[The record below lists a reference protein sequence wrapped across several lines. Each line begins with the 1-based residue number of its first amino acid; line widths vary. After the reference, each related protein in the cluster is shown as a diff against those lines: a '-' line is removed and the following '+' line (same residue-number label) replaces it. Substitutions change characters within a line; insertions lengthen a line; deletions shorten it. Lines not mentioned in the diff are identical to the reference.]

1 MGRAILTG
9 EITDNNSIAGEGDM
23 RSTMPRFQ
31 GDNLTQ
37 NLELVEK
44 LGVLASEKGCA
55 RGQLGLAWLLAK
67 GQFIAPIPGTKRVK
81 YLEENA
87 AAADISLNDD
97 EIAALDELFDP
108 ENIAGDRYT
117 SSGMQSLDRD

>member
-1 MGRAILTG
+1 M
-9 EITDNNSIAGEGDM
+9 
-23 RSTMPRFQ
+23 
-31 GDNLTQ
+31 
-37 NLELVEK
+37 
-44 LGVLASEKGCA
+44 
-55 RGQLGLAWLLAK
+55 
-67 GQFIAPIPGTKRVK
+67 K